1 MANKFHLISEST
13 YQKVEEALASSLEL
27 LRMQNSRF
35 TCEADH
41 DLGMSDGEVK
51 VKGQSTS
58 IEQMATVTID
68 WKIWKALLKI
78 AGRQINP
85 ETAKVCKL
93 AVQITDPYG
102 VHPDTDDCVGRLCFA
117 SDPDSPVWVLFDDLP
132 EATRIAL

>member
-1 MANKFHLISEST
+1 
-13 YQKVEEALASSLEL
+13 
-27 LRMQNSRF
+27 
-35 TCEADH
+35 
-41 DLGMSDGEVK
+41 MSDGEVK

-58 IEQMATVTID
+58 IEQMGTVTID

-132 EATRIAL
+132 EATRIALSKRRVESDGPALIDNNIPF